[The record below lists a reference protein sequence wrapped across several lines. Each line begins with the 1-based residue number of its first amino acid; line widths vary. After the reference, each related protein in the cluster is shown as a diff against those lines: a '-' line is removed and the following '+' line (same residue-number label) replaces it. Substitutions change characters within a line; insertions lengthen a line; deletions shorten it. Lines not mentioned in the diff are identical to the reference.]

1 MKHCIPIFLALL
13 LLVGCAAGGQ
23 ASDSDSKPESGPSS
37 VSQPA
42 LGPASS
48 PEKSPQP
55 SQSEEA
61 SDEVRNPTSQR
72 YERLFSRVQDSLL
85 SELPETS
92 YSYLSL
98 YDDGPEIVLRI
109 GVTDEAAVDACLAA
123 WTGERWD
130 RLVKEPALYSRAKR
144 AEFVEKANALDFGPE
159 VNVLIGSF
167 PPFWNDEKVVIAMM
181 VVMADHYA
189 PREEVEKWQEM
200 PQEIKNLARETGI
213 PEDLIDYS
221 GPVYYAPEIK
231 PDT

>member
-23 ASDSDSKPESGPSS
+23 ASASDPKPESGQSPVAEPTPESS
-37 VSQPA
+37 STPEGSSQP
-42 LGPASS
+42 PR
-48 PEKSPQP
+48 
-55 SQSEEA
+55 SEETPGGVQDPA
-61 SDEVRNPTSQR
+61 GER
-72 YERLFSRVQDSLL
+72 YQRLFSRVQDSLL

-189 PREEVEKWQEM
+189 PREEVEKWREM